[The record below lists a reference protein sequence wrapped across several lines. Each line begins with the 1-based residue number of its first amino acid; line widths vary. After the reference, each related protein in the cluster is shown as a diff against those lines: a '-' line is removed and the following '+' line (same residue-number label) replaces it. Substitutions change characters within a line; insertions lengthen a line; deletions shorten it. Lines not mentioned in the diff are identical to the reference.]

1 MVSRREGGL
10 TVFRTKIIGTVL
22 LSVWFFSA
30 AIADASAVRVALL
43 PEVSIAGDV
52 ILLSHLIANPL
63 PAALGAS
70 AARVSL
76 GSTPQF
82 GSIRRLASGTV
93 RAALSEAGI
102 ESSAFLIPDPI
113 TVHRSGRGLSAEEVL
128 TAIDAFLLQ
137 RPPNERNFSG
147 RFNLAGI
154 ESLSVPEGE
163 LDLYVKGAKFDA
175 ALHRGQL
182 SVASRAYPKF
192 NAFQVEWDGLK
203 QGAAIRAERLSE
215 REAIRQAVLV
225 KPGTS
230 AQLIVTAADTQMIL
244 SVVPLREGHYGDVI
258 RVRLA
263 RTTKFLNA
271 RVVAKNSLKASY

>member
-1 MVSRREGGL
+1 M
-10 TVFRTKIIGTVL
+10 FRTKIITVVL
-22 LSVWFFSA
+22 LNTWFFSA

-70 AARVSL
+70 DARVSL

-82 GSIRRLASGTV
+82 GSIRRLTSGAV
-93 RAALSEAGI
+93 KAALSEAGI

-113 TVHRSGRGLSAEEVL
+113 TVHRSGRRLSAEEVL

-137 RPPNERNFSG
+137 RPLNERNFSG
-147 RFNLAGI
+147 RFDLAGI

-163 LDLYVKGAKFDA
+163 LDLYVRTAKFDA

-203 QGAAIRAERLSE
+203 QGAAIRAAERLSE
-215 REAIRQAVLV
+215 RETIRRAVLV

-244 SVVPLREGHYGDVI
+244 SVVPLREGHYGDVFP
-258 RVRLA
+258 VRLA

-271 RVVAKNSLKASY
+271 RVVAKNSLEATY

>member
-1 MVSRREGGL
+1 M
-10 TVFRTKIIGTVL
+10 
-22 LSVWFFSA
+22 
-30 AIADASAVRVALL
+30 
-43 PEVSIAGDV
+43 
-52 ILLSHLIANPL
+52 
-63 PAALGAS
+63 
-70 AARVSL
+70 
-76 GSTPQF
+76 
-82 GSIRRLASGTV
+82 
-93 RAALSEAGI
+93 SEAGI

-271 RVVAKNSLKASY
+271 RVVAKNSLEASY